1 MQGDDSSMQCACLH
15 WPVASST
22 SFEFYNSVAGSEVA
36 KAGTL
41 TIKLSKRPVAKAVTT
56 ATRSSSE
63 RITFFVLF

>member
-1 MQGDDSSMQCACLH
+1 MQGDDSGMQRGSLH
-15 WPVASST
+15 WPVAPST

-41 TIKLSKRPVAKAVTT
+41 TIRLSKRPVAVVTAL
-56 ATRSSSE
+56 ATCSSSE